1 MSFSV
6 ITTASVLR
14 LFVDGLLALDLVLAR
29 LEAELLASPGLA
41 DLGEF
46 IVEALL
52 DSLDE
57 GGELSAVLTTDIR
70 ANEGDSGGGLLADDL
85 SETGLS
91 LDDGVGDSLLA
102 AESGE
107 PEDELDG
114 VDVVSDQD
122 EGSLLLLNKGGDV
135 LETKLDERGL
145 GAGGEGLSLLNLS
158 GLLHK
163 TDLLLSGSLGSVL
176 VRELEKLEGF
186 CYEKK
191 KKVSQQRRKNE
202 KRRRQEGESEEE
214 SGLVV
219 VRVMM
224 KRKE

>member
-1 MSFSV
+1 MEVVSV

-14 LFVDGLLALDLVLAR
+14 LIGESLLALDLVLTR
-29 LEAELLASPGLA
+29 LETELLASPGLA

-57 GGELSAVLTTDIR
+57 GGELSAVLSTDVR

-114 VDVVSDQD
+114 VNVVSDQD
-122 EGSLLLLNKGGDV
+122 EGSLLLLNEGGDV
-135 LETKLDERGL
+135 LETELDERGL

-163 TDLLLSGSLGSVL
+163 TDLLLGSSLGSVL
-176 VRELEKLEGF
+176 VGELEQLEGF
-186 CYEKK
+186 CF
-191 KKVSQQRRKNE
+191 VCW
-202 KRRRQEGESEEE
+202 
-214 SGLVV
+214 
-219 VRVMM
+219 
-224 KRKE
+224 

>member
-14 LFVDGLLALDLVLAR
+14 LFVEGLLALDLVLAR

-52 DSLDE
+52 NGLDE
-57 GGELSAVLTTDIR
+57 GSELSAVLSTDIR

-85 SETGLS
+85 SKTGLS

-145 GAGGEGLSLLNLS
+145 GAGGEGLSLLDLS

-186 CYEKK
+186 CHTKEKRKK
-191 KKVSQQRRKNE
+191 KKRKSQSTKKK
-202 KRRRQEGESEEE
+202 KRE
-214 SGLVV
+214 
-219 VRVMM
+219 
-224 KRKE
+224 KRKESGDE